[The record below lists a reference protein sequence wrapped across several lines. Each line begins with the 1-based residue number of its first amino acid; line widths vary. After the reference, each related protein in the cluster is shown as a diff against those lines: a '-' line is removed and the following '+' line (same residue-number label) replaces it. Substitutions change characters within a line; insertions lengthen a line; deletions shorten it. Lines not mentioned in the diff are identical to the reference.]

1 MIKNISATSK
11 NAKAAVNQLKEGNII
26 VYPTDTLYG
35 FGVDASNETAIIKLN
50 KLKERAQPLSI
61 LLSNINEIDK
71 YAELNDSHIK
81 VALSDWANHD
91 DAILSLYANKLLSRR
106 GFHKSLRINT
116 LDINMVDAV
125 KQRLEEFIKSHGY
138 DPEIH
143 VLYARISKRGYMPY
157 EQGIKLEDGRD
168 VSEHSAMI
176 RSLALPN
183 ERAMVFV
190 PEEIRD
196 AAEAVVRE
204 WIKPSQSSLSQFS

>member
-1 MIKNISATSK
+1 
-11 NAKAAVNQLKEGNII
+11 
-26 VYPTDTLYG
+26 
-35 FGVDASNETAIIKLN
+35 
-50 KLKERAQPLSI
+50 
-61 LLSNINEIDK
+61 
-71 YAELNDSHIK
+71 
-81 VALSDWANHD
+81 
-91 DAILSLYANKLLSRR
+91 
-106 GFHKSLRINT
+106 
-116 LDINMVDAV
+116 MVEAV

-176 RSLALPN
+176 RSLSLPN

-190 PEEIRD
+190 PEDIRD
-196 AAEAVVRE
+196 AAESLVRE